1 MSILVAQ
8 TFLPF
13 DDADAALAFYRDLL
27 GFDVVNDVDN
37 EGMRWITLASTAQPD
52 VQLILESVGAGAPGD
67 VETLSD
73 LLAKGVL
80 GRVILATDDLD
91 ALYASLEAGGA
102 EILQEPQ
109 DQFWGVRDA
118 AVRDP
123 AGNVIRIQHRPA
135 A

>member
-13 DDADAALAFYRDLL
+13 DDADAALGFYRDLL
-27 GFDVVNDVDN
+27 GFEVAADVDH
-37 EGMRWITLASTAQPD
+37 EGMRWITLASEAQPG
-52 VQLILESVGAGAPGD
+52 VQLVLETVGAGAPGD
-67 VETLSD
+67 AETLGD

-91 ALYASLEAGGA
+91 GLYATLEAAGV
-102 EILQEPQ
+102 EVLQEPQ

-135 A
+135 